1 MTEIAVAGAGL
12 IGKRHID
19 AIRTAGPES
28 RGRANLG
35 SANLACIVDPAPS
48 ARELAETLGVP
59 WFPALDAMIAATSG
73 SNGIAIDG
81 VILATPN
88 QLHVEGG
95 MACIEAGLPVLI
107 EKPLAVGLDGARALV
122 EAADAAGLPLL
133 VGHHRRHNPLIAAA
147 KSAITS
153 GEIGTPVSAH
163 AMFWLFKPDDY
174 FDVDWRRQPGAGP
187 VYLNLSHDIDLLRH
201 LVGEITAVTARE
213 SNAVRGNAVEETTVI
228 LVEFANGA
236 LGTVNVSDTIPAPWS
251 WELTAGEN
259 PAYPHTDQACYQIGG
274 THGSIELPRNRI
286 WHYREARSWW
296 EPLESRIV
304 PAEAG
309 DPLVRQIDHFCA
321 VIDGVEEP
329 LVSGLE
335 GLRTLEV
342 VDAVKRAAETGRR
355 IALAQTA

>member
-12 IGKRHID
+12 IGRRHID
-19 AIRTAGPES
+19 AIRSAENANPVG
-28 RGRANLG
+28 ANLG
-35 SANLACIVDPAPS
+35 CVVDPAAS
-48 ARELAETLGVP
+48 GRDLADSLGVP
-59 WFPALDAMIAATSG
+59 WFSSLDAMIAATSKN
-73 SNGIAIDG
+73 NGIRIDG

-107 EKPLAVGLDGARALV
+107 EKPLAVDPDGARTLV
-122 EAADAAGLPLL
+122 EAADAVGLPLL

-147 KSAITS
+147 KSAIMS
-153 GEIGTPVSAH
+153 GAIGKPVSAH

-213 SNAVRGNAVEETTVI
+213 SNAVRGNAVEDTAVI
-228 LVEFANGA
+228 LVEFANGT

-286 WHYREARSWW
+286 WHYRDARSWW
-296 EPLESRIV
+296 EPLEQRIE
-304 PAEAG
+304 PIQAG
-309 DPLVRQIDHFCA
+309 DPLIRQIRQFCA
-321 VIDGVEEP
+321 VIDGTEEP

-342 VDAVKRAAETGRR
+342 VDAVKRSAETGNR
-355 IALAQTA
+355 IALA

>member
-19 AIRTAGPES
+19 AIRSAAHAG
-28 RGRANLG
+28 
-35 SANLACIVDPAPS
+35 LACIVDPDPP
-48 ARELAETLGVP
+48 ARELANGLGVP
-59 WFPALDAMIAATSG
+59 YFPALEDMIAATAG
-73 SNGIAIDG
+73 PTGMAIDG

-95 MACIEAGLPVLI
+95 TACIEARLPVLI
-107 EKPLAVGLDGARALV
+107 EKPLAVDLEGARALV
-122 EAADAAGLPLL
+122 DAAEAVDVPLL
-133 VGHHRRHNPLIAAA
+133 TGHHRRHNPLIAAA

-153 GEIGTPVSAH
+153 GVIGTPVSAH

-286 WHYREARSWW
+286 WQYHGERSWW
-296 EPLESRIV
+296 KPLEVRTV
-304 PAEAG
+304 PAQPG
-309 DPLVRQIDHFCA
+309 DPLVRQIDQFCA
-321 VIDGVEEP
+321 VIDRGEDP
-329 LVSGLE
+329 LVSGRE

-342 VDAVKRAAETGRR
+342 VDAVKQSAETGNR
-355 IALAQTA
+355 IVLAPTQPN